1 MILVINGSLP
11 NSFALTLT
19 TQIIY
24 LFTCEYCFSH
34 YVTALAIIFTGYHFL
49 FDNWKGYILAEFAL
63 VWIANLYMSLF
74 SLLRQD
80 IKKEKIE
87 ILQKEKE
94 VQS

>member
-1 MILVINGSLP
+1 
-11 NSFALTLT
+11 
-19 TQIIY
+19 
-24 LFTCEYCFSH
+24 
-34 YVTALAIIFTGYHFL
+34 
-49 FDNWKGYILAEFAL
+49 L